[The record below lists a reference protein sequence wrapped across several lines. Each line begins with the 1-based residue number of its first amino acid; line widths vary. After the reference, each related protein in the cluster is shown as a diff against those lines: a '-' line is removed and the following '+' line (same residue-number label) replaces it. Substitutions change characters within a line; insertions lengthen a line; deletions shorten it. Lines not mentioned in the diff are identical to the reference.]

1 MADLKE
7 TAVWE
12 PTIRQLETSDPVMG
26 GENGVSNTAPRQLAN
41 RTFWLKTSLAA
52 AVADIGN
59 LSTGKA
65 NKANS
70 LAGYGI
76 TNAYTKTEADNLLI
90 NKADK
95 TIKINAGNGLQGS
108 GDLNKDITI
117 SLAPP
122 SKISATSTNSASA
135 NTHSH
140 FIDKAST
147 ELAGIVQLVDDL
159 ASGDTDK
166 ALTANQGRVLETTR
180 MAGLVASSTEDP
192 NTTKSTAILTS
203 HANKP
208 AGSSANCY
216 IITWH
221 FSKLGETSRFQIAV
235 DNSTNVITSPKM
247 WLRHTSG
254 TSGQWSPWGSID
266 QENVVLK
273 STQVLAGN
281 GMQGGGVLD
290 KDITVAMGN
299 PSSITSDSTNALGPQ
314 THTHFIDK
322 ASTAVAGI
330 VQLEDN
336 LISGSVINA
345 LTANQGRV
353 LRTTRMAGL
362 IASSTEDPNTTKE
375 TAIVTNHANKPAGSA
390 TNCYILTWHF
400 SQLGTTSRF
409 QIAIDNSTNV
419 GAAPT
424 MWLRHTSGESGVWS
438 PWTIV
443 NKALQNMRLG
453 ASTTAAGV
461 GHVMTDVNTWKPL
474 QKLLDTGTWVTI
486 TG

>member
-12 PTIRQLETSDPVMG
+12 NVTQLETSDPVMG
-26 GENGVSNTAPRQLAN
+26 GENGVSNRAPRQLAN
-41 RTFWLKTSLAA
+41 RTLWLKNSLAA

-59 LSTGKA
+59 LGTGKA
-65 NKANS
+65 NKANT
-70 LAGYGI
+70 LLGYGI
-76 TNAYTKTEADNLLI
+76 TNAYTKAEADSLLT

-95 TIKINAGNGLQGS
+95 TVKIIGGNGLQGS
-108 GDLNKDITI
+108 GDLNSDITI
-117 SLAPP
+117 ALGTP
-122 SKISATSTNSASA
+122 SKITATSTNSASA
-135 NTHSH
+135 NTHTH
-140 FIDKAST
+140 AIDKAST
-147 ELAGIVQLVDDL
+147 AIAGIVQLVDDL
-159 ASGDTDK
+159 TSGDTDK
-166 ALTANQGRVLETTR
+166 ALAANQGRVLASTR
-180 MAGLVASSTEDP
+180 MTALVASSTEDP
-192 NTTKSTAILTS
+192 NTTKETAILTN

-208 AGSSANCY
+208 SGSATNCY
-216 IITWH
+216 ILTWH
-221 FSKLGETSRFQIAV
+221 FSQLGTTSRFQIAV
-235 DNSTNVITSPKM
+235 DNSPNVTTSPKM

-266 QENVVLK
+266 HENVVLK

-290 KDITVAMGN
+290 KDITIAMGT
-299 PSSITSDSTNALGPQ
+299 PSKITADTTNSLGEK
-314 THTHFIDK
+314 THTHAIDK
-322 ASTAVAGI
+322 ASTAAAGI

-336 LISGSVINA
+336 LTSGSVTNA

-362 IASSTEDPNTTKE
+362 IGSSTEDPNTTKE
-375 TAIVTNHANKPAGSA
+375 TAIVTNHANKPSGSA
-390 TNCYILTWHF
+390 ANCYILTWHF

-409 QIAIDNSTNV
+409 QMAIDNSTNV

-453 ASTTAAGV
+453 ASTTVAGV